1 MAKNKKRK
9 NKVGNK
15 KSSNIKCKTIIKEEN
30 EIKPKG
36 PFINFMSKSIPR
48 TVLHTITAIS
58 WLLFL
63 SDFFSFQ
70 RTGGVPNPILAIL
83 ALVTLVLEYSIS
95 NGLKGSLKK

>member
-1 MAKNKKRK
+1 MAKNKKSK
-9 NKVGNK
+9 SKVGNK
-15 KSSNIKCKTIIKEEN
+15 KHSNIKHKSIIKEEN

-63 SDFFSFQ
+63 SDFFAFQ
-70 RTGGVPNPILAIL
+70 QTGGVPNIILSIL
-83 ALVTLVLEYSIS
+83 ALVTLILEYSIS
-95 NGLKGSLKK
+95 RGLKESLKK